1 MKTNENR
8 KIVSE
13 EDFERLVL
21 LCDTDIELKVIL
33 YLMFYCGLKYGEI
46 RPLTNN
52 DINLN
57 NRTINIDK
65 QYSIRSKTITSMKI
79 YGASGKRVLEF
90 PESLVENIN
99 KLLFLKKATKSRNLF
114 SISNE
119 YLYSVLGRFSRKLE
133 VPLIRPCHL
142 VNSYLYRKADEQG
155 NTQIE
160 NNLLSKKTLDKCG
173 RWRNKNNNFRCSQGE
188 AEIIDSF
195 VSLSGMTRQE
205 YLVTRALQNEV
216 VIMPGIK
223 TTNTLEK
230 EVDKMISLL
239 KVTLKEQKKVDIYT
253 ISLIKEIIE
262 IYSNIERT

>member
-21 LCDTDIELKVIL
+21 LCENDIELTVIIS
-33 YLMFYCGLKYGEI
+33 LMFFCGLKYGEI
-46 RPLTNN
+46 RPLTNK

-65 QYSIRSKTITSMKI
+65 QYSIRGKTITPLKI
-79 YGASGKRVLEF
+79 YGESGKREVVF
-90 PESLVENIN
+90 PEEIVGIV
-99 KLLFLKKATKSRNLF
+99 KQLLFIKKASKSTNLF
-114 SISNE
+114 SVSNE
-119 YLYSVLGRFSRKLE
+119 YVYNILGRFSRKLE

-142 VNSYLYRKADEQG
+142 VNSYLYRKAEEQG

-160 NNLLSKKTLDKCG
+160 KNLLSRKTLDKCG
-173 RWRNKNNNFRCSQGE
+173 RWRNKNNNFRCSQEE

-195 VSLSGMTRQE
+195 VKLSGMTRQE
-205 YLVTRALQNEV
+205 YLVTRALQNEIIV
-216 VIMPGIK
+216 MPGIK
-223 TTNTLEK
+223 TTTNLEK
-230 EVDKMISLL
+230 EVDKIISLL
-239 KVTLKEQKKVDIYT
+239 KATLNEKKNVDCYT

-262 IYSNIERT
+262 IYSNIERS